1 MSNKLYKDKTKITPR
16 RWKTFRIVILSLLVI
31 MFLCV
36 WIDIF
41 LTSSRFSRQLDA
53 MIEGTDYY
61 IEAVEITKKDY
72 DSYYATPD
80 SSVETINYFFY
91 YDESFQKKMFV
102 DEDTYKKYS
111 VGDNVNAYTTDHI
124 NYGFTKESLLSGT
137 VYRNNEL
144 KKCMG
149 VILGA
154 ALFLYSVWMWLS
166 LKSKR

>member
-1 MSNKLYKDKTKITPR
+1 
-16 RWKTFRIVILSLLVI
+16 

-80 SSVETINYFFY
+80 SGVETINYFFY

-166 LKSKR
+166 FKSKR